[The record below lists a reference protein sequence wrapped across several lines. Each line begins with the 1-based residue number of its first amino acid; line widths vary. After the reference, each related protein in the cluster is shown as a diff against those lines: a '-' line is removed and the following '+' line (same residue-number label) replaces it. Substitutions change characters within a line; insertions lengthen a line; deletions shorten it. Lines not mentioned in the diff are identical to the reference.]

1 MSRTL
6 PRKMGSI
13 GTVGRL
19 GTVAANSRG
28 GRMRLYFRW
37 KLFAGFFGFALVV
50 AGVLVV
56 WLLREVSGGQLI
68 SGNAVF
74 EHQLHASLLRFLSWA
89 LLILA
94 GASIPPAL
102 WIASRL
108 NRPISLLHE
117 GMQKVA
123 SGRLETV
130 VPHIRTYDEFE
141 PLIDNFNSMV
151 AGLRELVQTRMQL
164 QVAREIQLSLLPE
177 SAPCVEGFEIAGASH
192 PAEEV
197 GGDYF
202 DYLPM
207 PGGHLGLVIGDV
219 VGHGLG
225 SALVM
230 AATRTCLRSLIAA
243 DYSRAEEIIDR
254 ANKVLLESTPDNC
267 FVTLTL
273 LQLDPAARV
282 VRYVNCGHV
291 TGYLLDS
298 KGSIKARLSST
309 ALPLGCLPEFEME
322 PAPDLSLETG
332 DMLVMLT
339 DGVTEAESPEK
350 HSFGE
355 ERALEVVRA
364 NLDAPAIQIVRAI
377 HEAAREF
384 SHANSPRDDITSLV
398 VRVGPPGPGAPL
410 TSSTAPPSSA

>member
-1 MSRTL
+1 
-6 PRKMGSI
+6 
-13 GTVGRL
+13 
-19 GTVAANSRG
+19 
-28 GRMRLYFRW
+28 MRLYFRW

-56 WLLREVSGGQLI
+56 WLLHEASRGQLI
-68 SGNAVF
+68 PGNAAA
-74 EHQLHASLLRFLSWA
+74 ENHLRKSLLHFLSWA

-141 PLIDNFNSMV
+141 PLIDNFNKMV
-151 AGLRELVQTRMQL
+151 ADLRELIQTRLQL
-164 QVAREIQLSLLPE
+164 QIARDIQRGLLPE
-177 SAPCVEGFEIAGASH
+177 SAPCVDGFEIAGASH

-202 DYLPM
+202 DYVPM
-207 PGGHLGLVIGDV
+207 RGGRLGLVIGDV

-230 AATRTCLRSLIAA
+230 AATRTCLRSLIAS
-243 DYSRAEEIIDR
+243 DYNRAEEIMDR
-254 ANKVLLESTPDNC
+254 ANQVLLDSTPDNC

-273 LQLDPAARV
+273 LQLDPATRV
-282 VRYVNCGHV
+282 MSYVNCGHV
-291 TGYLLDS
+291 TSYLLDS
-298 KGSIKARLSST
+298 QGSIKARLSST
-309 ALPLGCLPEFEME
+309 ALPLGCLQQFEIE
-322 PAPDLSLETG
+322 PAPELSLETG

-339 DGVTEAESPEK
+339 DGITEAESPENRP
-350 HSFGE
+350 FGE
-355 ERALEVVRA
+355 RGALEVVRA
-364 NLDAPAIQIVRAI
+364 NLTAPVTEIVRAI
-377 HEAAREF
+377 HTAARKF
-384 SHANSPRDDITSLV
+384 SQAKSPQDDITSLV
-398 VRVGPPGPGAPL
+398 VRVGTRGQF
-410 TSSTAPPSSA
+410 TSSSAPPSSA